1 MVVKIHVLM
10 HLFLL
15 HCSSCFYLGKTAHF
29 VYLFKEYLP
38 ELRAQFTFHDR
49 LIEHVKNF
57 KKQIQNEILENVVFV
72 GVHYRGTDF
81 VKYLKEKS
89 G

>member
-1 MVVKIHVLM
+1 MLM